1 MHLYNDGSVSDR
13 YLLCVCVCVVCVWFI
28 MSQHLYCLPHL
39 VGGARHHETQL
50 SSLSEIGLSL
60 NIY

>member
-28 MSQHLYCLPHL
+28 MSQHLYCLPH
-39 VGGARHHETQL
+39 ETQL